1 MQKHHMLENG
11 DTVIVGVSGGADSV
25 CLLSVLSKLQED
37 MELNIIVAHV
47 NHMFRETAVRDEE
60 FTVELIPVTREHTA
74 LCERKENM
82 PVNLEADLMARYAAR
97 YIYVQSQQKSNV
109 TMQKL
114 FEAGFVK

>member
-1 MQKHHMLENG
+1 M
-11 DTVIVGVSGGADSV
+11 V
-25 CLLSVLSKLQED
+25 
-37 MELNIIVAHV
+37 
-47 NHMFRETAVRDEE
+47 AVRDEE